1 MGTWSNFLPL
11 LRRYGPTALVLT
23 LPLIINSLIWRQLTI
38 PQQVKLQ
45 EWRDQQRFVE
55 LKPKFEAVLLEAQ
68 KTLGHWEQT
77 SFSKEDP
84 SAAME
89 TIERLAGHHRLEIKG
104 IHLREQEPAR
114 PGAEQTKQDSSF
126 FTTMSLNLNV
136 AGSFDRLARWM
147 NDIEAQSGLRIDSW
161 KLASATVSKQTPRLD
176 VDITVFLGTVLEG
189 TGLK

>member
-11 LRRYGPTALVLT
+11 ARRYGPAALLLT
-23 LPLIINSLIWRQLTI
+23 LPLIVNSVIWGNLTV
-38 PQQVKLQ
+38 PQREKLQ
-45 EWRDQQRFVE
+45 EWRDQQRFIE
-55 LKPKFEAVLLEAQ
+55 LKPKFEAVLLESQ

-104 IHLREQEPAR
+104 IHLREKESNQ
-114 PGAEQTKQDSSF
+114 PGAEQTKQDNPF

-136 AGSFDRLARWM
+136 AGSFDRLARWV

-161 KLASATVSKQTPRLD
+161 KLASATASKQTPRLD
-176 VDITVFLGTVLEG
+176 VNITVFLKG
-189 TGLK
+189 K